1 MADNY
6 EREDMFDLKIV
17 NGTVID
23 GSGGAAQQLNIAV
36 QDGKIVAIGE
46 CAGAAREEIDAAG
59 AIVTPGFV
67 DVHTHYDGQISWDE
81 ELKPSVNH
89 GVTTAVLGNCGVGFA
104 PCRASDRDALIKLM
118 EGVED
123 IPGTALHE
131 GIQWNWETFPEYMD
145 AIDQQPHTI
154 DFAVLIPHDP
164 VRVYAMGERAV
175 FDQAA
180 TPEDIARMR
189 DIVREAME
197 AGAIGFS
204 TGRSDV
210 HKTSEGEWTPASEAS
225 KDELVGIATAFQGLD
240 YGVLQAVNDFDMVRP
255 EDNFD
260 KEFELMEAYFRASG
274 GRPGSMSLMQRDFAP
289 DDWLKIIAR
298 SEALNADGLDI
309 SLQVAPRAIGV
320 FNGLN
325 CTFHPLMAHPSYIQ
339 IREKS
344 LAERVA
350 IMRDPEFRAQLLS
363 EQSVPLAGPGSPVPP
378 LVDLMIAQYPQL
390 AEKMFTLE
398 LDGKVDY
405 EQGNATSIAGMARAE
420 GVSLWE
426 KTYDLLL
433 EDEGRALIYYPV
445 YNYTEMNYDNVYTML
460 QHPKALPGLSDGGA
474 HVGTICD
481 ASFPTYL
488 LSYWTRDRAD
498 KNRPSIKLE
507 RAIQMLTADGAD
519 YLGLNDRGRLAVG
532 LRADINIIDYPNLS
546 LGVPQMVQD
555 LPAGGQRLLQP
566 VSGYKATFVA
576 GQQVVK
582 DDVVQSARPGRLVRS
597 GKAQR
602 CAA

>member
-1 MADNY
+1 
-6 EREDMFDLKIV
+6 MFDVKII
-17 NGTVID
+17 NGRLID
-23 GSGGAAQQLNIAV
+23 GSGAPAQNTNIAIK
-36 QDGKIVAIGE
+36 DGVIAEVGD
-46 CAGAAREEIDAAG
+46 CAGEAERVIDAAG

-104 PCRASDRDALIKLM
+104 PCRASDRDSLIKLM

-131 GIQWNWETFPEYMD
+131 GIQWEWETFPEYMD
-145 AIDQQPHTI
+145 AIDKRPHTI
-154 DFAVLIPHDP
+154 DFAVLVPHDP

-180 TPEDIARMR
+180 NDEDIARMQT
-189 DIVREAME
+189 IVREAME
-197 AGAIGFS
+197 AGAVGFS

-210 HKTSEGEWTPASEAS
+210 HKTADGDWTPASEAS
-225 KDELVGIATAFQGLD
+225 KEELVGIAKAFQGLD

-255 EDNFD
+255 EDNFE

-289 DDWLKIIAR
+289 DDWRKIIER
-298 SEALNADGLDI
+298 SEALNEEGLDI

-320 FNGLN
+320 FVGLN
-325 CTFHPLMAHPSYIQ
+325 CTFHPIMAFPSYLG
-339 IREKS
+339 IRDKS
-344 LAERVA
+344 LEERVA
-350 IMRDPEFRAQLLS
+350 ILRDPEFKAQLLS
-363 EQSVPLAGPGSPVPP
+363 ETPVPLAGPGSPVPP
-378 LVDLMIAQYPQL
+378 LVDLMIGQFPEL
-390 AEKMFTLE
+390 AEKMFK
-398 LDGKVDY
+398 LDNEGEVDY
-405 EQGNATSIAGMARAE
+405 EQGNESSIGGKARRDS
-420 GVSLWE
+420 VSVWE
-426 KTYDLLL
+426 KAYDLLL
-433 EDEGRALIYYPV
+433 EDDGHALIYYPV

-488 LSYWTRDRAD
+488 LSYWARDRLN
-498 KNRPSIKLE
+498 KGKPGIELS

-519 YLGLNDRGRLAVG
+519 YLGLGDRGRLKAG
-532 LRADINIIDYPNLS
+532 LRADINIIDHDKLA
-546 LGVPQMVQD
+546 LGVPKMVQD

-566 VSGYKATFVA
+566 VTGYRATFVA
-576 GQQVVK
+576 GEQVVEN
-582 DDVVQSARPGRLVRS
+582 DEVLAARPGRLVRM
-597 GKAQR
+597 
-602 CAA
+602 CA